1 MSTIKPVEGTSRVED
16 LRAQIDRFDAE
27 IVRLVNE
34 RAKAFGLI
42 QTIRRQAGETSI
54 ELGREAATLLRYRQ
68 QLGKEGMTLGEAVL
82 RVCRSRGSF

>member
-34 RAKAFGLI
+34 RAKAFGHI
-42 QTIRRQAGETSI
+42 QKIRREAGETSI
-54 ELGREAATLLRYRQ
+54 ELGRESATLLRYRQ